1 MKYLAHAKSI
11 ATSVLNLLSVIVYAV
26 PGGTRELAPF
36 VGVLSRFI
44 DNECVFRCHQV
55 ITQLKY
61 RWALLK
67 SQDKGKGVV
76 CGATW

>member
-44 DNECVFRCHQV
+44 DNE
-55 ITQLKY
+55 
-61 RWALLK
+61 
-67 SQDKGKGVV
+67 
-76 CGATW
+76 